1 MRIHNKKNSAKFG
14 RPRAVLLPVA
24 KHNGHWSK
32 GQGQEKRK
40 AKSSGAPDAAAE
52 AAAAASAEL
61 DSMRD
66 QEEEITKDKS
76 KDRAKDRS
84 QADKQG
90 SSQNAD
96 ENSSD
101 EDDNFQAA
109 GPAAAAQSRHVTAD
123 HAKTIADLQRQ
134 LAATQ
139 VIIQP

>member
-1 MRIHNKKNSAKFG
+1 MLQRNF
-14 RPRAVLLPVA
+14 
-24 KHNGHWSK
+24 
-32 GQGQEKRK
+32 
-40 AKSSGAPDAAAE
+40 AAE
-52 AAAAASAEL
+52 AAAAANAEL

-66 QEEEITKDKS
+66 EEEEMPITKDKS

-84 QADKQG
+84 KADKQG

-96 ENSSD
+96 KNSSD
-101 EDDNFQAA
+101 EDDDFEAS
-109 GPAAAAQSRHVTAD
+109 GPAAAALSRHVTAD